1 MREQFDWMM
10 KRALEE
16 KAREIEPSA
25 QMLAEIKREAAAR
38 RKENG
43 YQMKFGMKK
52 LAAVAAVCLL
62 SVTCYAASQL
72 SGVQSHSTV
81 DITTIEGMK
90 KAEKKL
96 DFDAKYVEKFANGM
110 TFQRGGIGEKEGI
123 DEEGNPMGKTYQ
135 MLTASYVDAD
145 GRQVT
150 LSAEEGDHY
159 VDAGQE
165 VEMGYIADT
174 YKFVPTDYE
183 KTAEDL
189 EKEAAGE
196 LHISY
201 GTDEVEINEMEYY
214 GWVDD
219 GVYYAL
225 VGFDCGFG
233 EAEMAQMAD
242 EVKAE

>member
-25 QMLAEIKREAAAR
+25 QMLAEIKREAAAK

-72 SGVQSHSTV
+72 GSVRASSKM
-81 DITTIEGMK
+81 DIYTLEELEESLEG
-90 KAEKKL
+90 L
-96 DFDAKYVEKFANGM
+96 DFDVKYVEGFSNGM
-110 TFQRGGIGEKEGI
+110 KFQRGGIGETQGL
-123 DEEGNPMGKTYQ
+123 DENGNRMGEVYQ
-135 MLTASYVDAD
+135 MLTVDYADAD
-145 GRQVT
+145 GRKVS
-150 LSAEEGDHY
+150 LAMEGGNHFVDVGEES
-159 VDAGQE
+159 
-165 VEMGYIADT
+165 EMGYRADT

-196 LHISY
+196 LYISY

-214 GWVDD
+214 GWEED
-219 GVYYAL
+219 GVYYSL
-225 VGFDCGFG
+225 VSFDCGFG